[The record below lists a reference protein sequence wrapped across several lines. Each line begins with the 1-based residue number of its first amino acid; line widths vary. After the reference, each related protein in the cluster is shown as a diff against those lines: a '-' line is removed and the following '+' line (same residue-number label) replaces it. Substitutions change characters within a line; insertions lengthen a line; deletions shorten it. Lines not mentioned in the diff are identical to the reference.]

1 MNPNRAA
8 VLTIVIAMIL
18 AGRTGAQTT
27 APMGPAGAPGAM
39 IQRDLGP
46 IGIAGD
52 PGGGGPGRGTP
63 ANPGRGGAAP
73 INWAQLQRQ
82 LHATDEDWK
91 FLGPKIARVVAARAS
106 LNNPS
111 SNAVLT
117 DMAGSGRA
125 PTVLPP
131 AGGLSGPP
139 SDATAQAAS
148 TTRPTND
155 AGSGPG
161 GPGNNQSVGS
171 ALSDLRSTLSDSK
184 ADTTQIS
191 DRLTAL
197 RVQREKAKAELQAA
211 VDDLMPHLTADQEAT
226 LVVMGYL
233 E

>member
-1 MNPNRAA
+1 MNTNRAA
-8 VLTIVIAMIL
+8 VSAIVIAMIL
-18 AGRTGAQTT
+18 AGRTAAQTT
-27 APMGPAGAPGAM
+27 APAGPPGAPGVL

-46 IGIAGD
+46 VGIAGD
-52 PGGGGPGRGTP
+52 PGTAGSGRGTL
-63 ANPGRGGAAP
+63 ANPGRGGAAS

-91 FLGPKIARVVAARAS
+91 VLGPKIARVVAARAS

-117 DMAGSGRA
+117 DMAGPGRA
-125 PTVLPP
+125 ATVPPP
-131 AGGLSGPP
+131 AGGLTGPAAG
-139 SDATAQAAS
+139 STAQAAT
-148 TTRPTND
+148 TTRPAND
-155 AGSGPG
+155 GGSGAG

-171 ALSDLRSTLSDSK
+171 ALSDLRSTLSDNK

-233 E
+233 D